1 MNKSYQIGYRF
12 QLRVKKYM
20 EKLGWSVIVRPGS
33 KFPDLHCWRE
43 DDICDT
49 PLWMIIEIECK
60 MNKYLS
66 KDEKIKAEEIKKKGI
81 PFYVAWKDKK
91 RKIVIEER

>member
-20 EKLGWSVIVRPGS
+20 EKLGWSVIVRPKS
-33 KFPDLHCWRE
+33 RFPDLHCYKK
-43 DDICDT
+43 DPVLDSA
-49 PLWMIIEIECK
+49 LFKIIEVECK
-60 MNKYLS
+60 MNKYLT
-66 KDEKIKAEEIKKKGI
+66 KDEKRKGEEIKKQGI

-91 RKIVIEER
+91 RKIVLDEH